1 MPDIDTWT
9 PADDALVRSALD
21 SLRAETDTL
30 PLADPRAIRA
40 RGALRRRRA
49 LRGWAAG
56 AAAAVVVA
64 ATVGYA
70 ALGRDGARPVPP
82 AMTTAT
88 TPSPTSTGPEGLLA
102 TASPL
107 PLGAEWQQALG
118 LAAAAV
124 VQPQPAYEGNLCQTP
139 EPGSRRETQRVVRSA
154 AQPDATLLGVQTRYT
169 FVSDTAAQSG
179 VGTLARGIASCAAPV
194 NPRERTTS
202 TAAAHPRIWSYTK
215 DGATG
220 WLALAHYG
228 TSVAW
233 LEVSADAP
241 GAATVDQADMAT
253 LADIAYQR
261 LLLYGAPAA
270 PKPGITTPPPRAVDE
285 DMPVTGPQPALSS
298 SLFVAASQWAS
309 TVLTGGQRSYAGPG
323 DPEGS
328 STIVQCETDQ
338 KMTTAGRYGIV
349 SVRSGPGDA
358 NYIGKQR
365 VRLFEGGRRRRP
377 GHDGAAA
384 GRRDRDG
391 GLRRAGRV
399 HHHRH
404 ARGHG
409 RHLPADDEGH
419 GPRRLR
425 DALPVGRCLDHG
437 DPRRRLDDRLP
448 RNQRRAGFHGHGG
461 AGLRGARPALGPG
474 PTEVALARQK

>member
-365 VRLFEGGRRRRP
+365 VRLFEGADAADQVTTERQRVDEIVMAGCAVPEGSATTATRGATAGTYLLTTKVTGPDASGTLFQWVGVSTMATP
-377 GHDGAAA
+377 GAISTVAFHGTSDGQGFTGTAAQGFA
-384 GRRDRDG
+384 E
-391 GLRRAGRV
+391 L
-399 HHHRH
+399 
-404 ARGHG
+404 
-409 RHLPADDEGH
+409 
-419 GPRRLR
+419 
-425 DALPVGRCLDHG
+425 
-437 DPRRRLDDRLP
+437 DRL
-448 RNQRRAGFHGHGG
+448 
-461 AGLRGARPALGPG
+461 L
-474 PTEVALARQK
+474 ALARQK

>member
-9 PADDALVRSALD
+9 PADDALVRSALA
-21 SLRAETDTL
+21 SLRAETDIL
-30 PLADPRAIRA
+30 PLADPRVIRA
-40 RGALRRRRA
+40 RGEGRRRRA
-49 LRGWAAG
+49 LLGWAAG

-70 ALGRDGARPVPP
+70 ALGRDGARPVLP

-88 TPSPTSTGPEGLLA
+88 APSPTSTGPEGLLA

-118 LAAAAV
+118 LAAAPV

-139 EPGSRRETQRVVRSA
+139 EPGSRRETQRVVGCA

-169 FVSDTAAQSG
+169 FVSDAAARAG
-179 VGTLARGIASCAAPV
+179 VTTLAQGIASCAAPV
-194 NPRERTTS
+194 SPRERTTS
-202 TAAAHPRIWSYTK
+202 SAAAHPRIWSYTK
-215 DGATG
+215 DGTTG
-220 WLALAHYG
+220 WLALAQYG

-241 GAATVDQADMAT
+241 EAAAVDQADMAA
-253 LADIAYQR
+253 LAGIAYQR
-261 LLLYGAPAA
+261 LRLYGAPAT

-309 TVLTGGQRSYAGPG
+309 PVLTGGQRSYAGPG

-365 VRLFEGGRRRRP
+365 VRLFEGADAADQVTTERQRVDDIVMAGCGVP
-377 GHDGAAA
+377 GGSTTTASHGATA
-384 GRRDRDG
+384 GTY
-391 GLRRAGRV
+391 LLTTKVAGPDASGTLFQWV
-399 HHHRH
+399 GVSTM
-404 ARGHG
+404 ASPGAISTIAFHG
-409 RHLPADDEGH
+409 TSVGQGFTGTPAQGFAE
-419 GPRRLR
+419 L
-425 DALPVGRCLDHG
+425 
-437 DPRRRLDDRLP
+437 DRL
-448 RNQRRAGFHGHGG
+448 
-461 AGLRGARPALGPG
+461 L
-474 PTEVALARQK
+474 ALARQK

>member
-9 PADDALVRSALD
+9 AADDALVRSALA

-40 RGALRRRRA
+40 RGEGRRRRA
-49 LRGWAAG
+49 LLGWAAG

-88 TPSPTSTGPEGLLA
+88 TTAPSPTSTGPEGLLA

-118 LAAAAV
+118 LAAAPV

-139 EPGSRRETQRVVRSA
+139 EPGSRRETQRVVGRA
-154 AQPDATLLGVQTRYT
+154 AQPDATLLGVQTRYS
-169 FVSDTAAQSG
+169 FVSDAAAQAG
-179 VGTLARGIASCAAPV
+179 VTTLAKGIASCTAPV
-194 NPRERTTS
+194 SPRERTTS
-202 TAAAHPRIWSYTK
+202 GAGAHPRIWSYTK

-220 WLALAHYG
+220 WLAVAHYG
-228 TSVAW
+228 TGVAW

-241 GAATVDQADMAT
+241 EAATVDQADMAT

-261 LLLYGAPAA
+261 LRLYGAPAA
-270 PKPGITTPPPRAVDE
+270 PRPGITTPPPRAVDE

-309 TVLTGGQRSYAGPG
+309 PVLTKGQRSYAGPG

-338 KMTTAGRYGIV
+338 KMTRAGRYGIV

-365 VRLFEGGRRRRP
+365 VRLFEGADAADQVATERQRVDDIVMAGCGVP
-377 GHDGAAA
+377 GGSTTTATRGATAGTYLLTTKVTGPASGTLFQWVGVSTMATPGAISTIAFHGTSDGQGFTGTAAQGFA
-384 GRRDRDG
+384 E
-391 GLRRAGRV
+391 L
-399 HHHRH
+399 
-404 ARGHG
+404 
-409 RHLPADDEGH
+409 
-419 GPRRLR
+419 
-425 DALPVGRCLDHG
+425 
-437 DPRRRLDDRLP
+437 DRLL
-448 RNQRRAGFHGHGG
+448 AF
-461 AGLRGARPALGPG
+461 
-474 PTEVALARQK
+474 ARQK

>member
-9 PADDALVRSALD
+9 PADDALVRSALA

-30 PLADPRAIRA
+30 PLADPRVIRA
-40 RGALRRRRA
+40 RGAGRRRRTR
-49 LRGWAAG
+49 LGWAAG

-64 ATVGYA
+64 VTVGYA

-82 AMTTAT
+82 AVTTAT
-88 TPSPTSTGPEGLLA
+88 APAPTSTGPEGLLA

-107 PLGAEWQQALG
+107 PLGAEWQRALG
-118 LAAAAV
+118 LAAAPV

-139 EPGSRRETQRVVRSA
+139 EPGSRRETQRVVGRA
-154 AQPDATLLGVQTRYT
+154 AQPDATLLGVQTRYS
-169 FVSDTAAQSG
+169 FVSDAAARAG
-179 VGTLARGIASCAAPV
+179 MTTLAQGIASCTAPV
-194 NPRERTTS
+194 SPRERTTS
-202 TAAAHPRIWSYTK
+202 SAAAHQRIWSYTK

-220 WLALAHYG
+220 WLALAQYG

-241 GAATVDQADMAT
+241 EAAAVDQADMAT
-253 LADIAYQR
+253 IAGIAYQR
-261 LLLYGAPAA
+261 LRLYGAPAT

-298 SLFVAASQWAS
+298 SLFVAATQWAS
-309 TVLTGGQRSYAGPG
+309 PVLTGGQRAYAGPG

-328 STIVQCETDQ
+328 STVVQCETDQ

-365 VRLFEGGRRRRP
+365 VRLFEGADAADEVTTERQRVDDIVMAGCGVP
-377 GHDGAAA
+377 GGSTTTATRGPTAGTYLLTTVTGTDASGTLFQWVGVSTMATPGAISTIAFHGTSDGQ
-384 GRRDRDG
+384 GFTG
-391 GLRRAGRV
+391 T
-399 HHHRH
+399 
-404 ARGHG
+404 
-409 RHLPADDEGH
+409 PAQGFAE
-419 GPRRLR
+419 L
-425 DALPVGRCLDHG
+425 
-437 DPRRRLDDRLP
+437 DRL
-448 RNQRRAGFHGHGG
+448 
-461 AGLRGARPALGPG
+461 L
-474 PTEVALARQK
+474 ALARQK

>member
-9 PADDALVRSALD
+9 PADDALVRSALA

-30 PLADPRAIRA
+30 PLAAPRVIRA
-40 RGALRRRRA
+40 RGAGRRRRTR
-49 LRGWAAG
+49 LGWAAG

-82 AMTTAT
+82 AVTTAT
-88 TPSPTSTGPEGLLA
+88 APAPTSTGPEGLLA

-107 PLGAEWQQALG
+107 PLGAEWQRALG
-118 LAAAAV
+118 LAAAPV

-139 EPGSRRETQRVVRSA
+139 EPGSRRETQRVVGRA
-154 AQPDATLLGVQTRYT
+154 AQPDATLLGVQTRYS
-169 FVSDTAAQSG
+169 FVSDAAARAG
-179 VGTLARGIASCAAPV
+179 MTTLAQGIASCTAPV
-194 NPRERTTS
+194 SPRERTTS
-202 TAAAHPRIWSYTK
+202 SAAAHQRIWSYTK

-220 WLALAHYG
+220 WLALAQYG

-241 GAATVDQADMAT
+241 EAAAVDQADMAT
-253 LADIAYQR
+253 LAGIAYQR
-261 LLLYGAPAA
+261 LRLYGAPAT

-298 SLFVAASQWAS
+298 SLFVAATQWAS
-309 TVLTGGQRSYAGPG
+309 PVLTGGQRAYAGPG

-328 STIVQCETDQ
+328 STVVQCETDQ

-365 VRLFEGGRRRRP
+365 VRLFEGADAADEVTTERQRVDDIVMAGCGVP
-377 GHDGAAA
+377 GGSTTTATRGPTAGTYLLTTVTGTDASGTLFQWVGVSTMATPGAISTIAFHGTSDGQ
-384 GRRDRDG
+384 GFTG
-391 GLRRAGRV
+391 T
-399 HHHRH
+399 
-404 ARGHG
+404 
-409 RHLPADDEGH
+409 PAQGFAE
-419 GPRRLR
+419 L
-425 DALPVGRCLDHG
+425 
-437 DPRRRLDDRLP
+437 DRL
-448 RNQRRAGFHGHGG
+448 
-461 AGLRGARPALGPG
+461 L
-474 PTEVALARQK
+474 ALARQK

>member
-9 PADDALVRSALD
+9 PADDALVRSALA

-30 PLADPRAIRA
+30 PLADPRVIRA
-40 RGALRRRRA
+40 RGEGRRRRTR
-49 LRGWAAG
+49 LGWAAG

-82 AMTTAT
+82 AVTTAT
-88 TPSPTSTGPEGLLA
+88 APAPTSTGPEGLLA

-107 PLGAEWQQALG
+107 PLGAEWQRALG
-118 LAAAAV
+118 LAAAPV

-139 EPGSRRETQRVVRSA
+139 EPGSRRETQRVVGRA
-154 AQPDATLLGVQTRYT
+154 AQPDATLLGVQTRYS
-169 FVSDTAAQSG
+169 FVSDAAARAG
-179 VGTLARGIASCAAPV
+179 MTTLAQGIASCTAPV
-194 NPRERTTS
+194 SPRERTTS
-202 TAAAHPRIWSYTK
+202 SAAAHQRIWSYTK

-220 WLALAHYG
+220 WLALAQYG

-241 GAATVDQADMAT
+241 EAAAVDQADMAT
-253 LADIAYQR
+253 LAGIAYQR
-261 LLLYGAPAA
+261 LRLYGAPAT

-285 DMPVTGPQPALSS
+285 DMPVTGHQPALSS
-298 SLFVAASQWAS
+298 SLFVAATQWTS
-309 TVLTGGQRSYAGPG
+309 PVLTGGQRAYAGPG

-328 STIVQCETDQ
+328 STVVQCETDQ

-365 VRLFEGGRRRRP
+365 VRLFEGADAVDEVTTERQRVDDIVMAGCGVP
-377 GHDGAAA
+377 GGSTTTATRGPTAGTYLLTTVTGTDASGTLFQWVGVSTMATPGAISTIAFHGTSDGQ
-384 GRRDRDG
+384 GFTG
-391 GLRRAGRV
+391 T
-399 HHHRH
+399 
-404 ARGHG
+404 
-409 RHLPADDEGH
+409 PAQGFAE
-419 GPRRLR
+419 L
-425 DALPVGRCLDHG
+425 
-437 DPRRRLDDRLP
+437 DRL
-448 RNQRRAGFHGHGG
+448 
-461 AGLRGARPALGPG
+461 L
-474 PTEVALARQK
+474 ALARQK

>member
-9 PADDALVRSALD
+9 PADDALVRSALA

-30 PLADPRAIRA
+30 PLADPRVIRA
-40 RGALRRRRA
+40 RGAGRRRRTR
-49 LRGWAAG
+49 LGWAAG

-82 AMTTAT
+82 AVTTAT
-88 TPSPTSTGPEGLLA
+88 APAPTSTGPEGLLA

-107 PLGAEWQQALG
+107 PLGAEWQRALG
-118 LAAAAV
+118 LAAAPV

-139 EPGSRRETQRVVRSA
+139 EPGSRRETQRVVGRA
-154 AQPDATLLGVQTRYT
+154 AQPDATLLGVQTRYS
-169 FVSDTAAQSG
+169 FVSDAAARAG
-179 VGTLARGIASCAAPV
+179 MTTLAQGIASCTAPV
-194 NPRERTTS
+194 SPRERTTS
-202 TAAAHPRIWSYTK
+202 SAAAHQRIWSYTK

-220 WLALAHYG
+220 WLALAQYG

-241 GAATVDQADMAT
+241 EAAAVDQADMAT
-253 LADIAYQR
+253 IAGIAYQR
-261 LLLYGAPAA
+261 LRLYGAPAT

-298 SLFVAASQWAS
+298 SLFVAATQWAS
-309 TVLTGGQRSYAGPG
+309 PVLTGGQRAYAGPG

-328 STIVQCETDQ
+328 STVVQCETDQ

-365 VRLFEGGRRRRP
+365 VRLFEGADAVDEVTTERQRVDDIVMAGCGVP
-377 GHDGAAA
+377 GGSTTTATRGPTAGTYLLTTVTGTDASGTLFQWVGVSTMATPGAISTIAFHGTSDGQ
-384 GRRDRDG
+384 GFTG
-391 GLRRAGRV
+391 T
-399 HHHRH
+399 
-404 ARGHG
+404 
-409 RHLPADDEGH
+409 PAQGFAE
-419 GPRRLR
+419 L
-425 DALPVGRCLDHG
+425 
-437 DPRRRLDDRLP
+437 DRL
-448 RNQRRAGFHGHGG
+448 
-461 AGLRGARPALGPG
+461 L
-474 PTEVALARQK
+474 ALARQK

>member
-365 VRLFEGGRRRRP
+365 VRLFEGADAADQVTTERQRVDEIVMAGCAVP
-377 GHDGAAA
+377 GGSTTTATRGATAGTYLLTTKVTGPDASGTLFQWVGVSTMATPGAVSTIAFHGTSDGQGFTGTAAQGFA
-384 GRRDRDG
+384 E
-391 GLRRAGRV
+391 L
-399 HHHRH
+399 
-404 ARGHG
+404 
-409 RHLPADDEGH
+409 
-419 GPRRLR
+419 
-425 DALPVGRCLDHG
+425 
-437 DPRRRLDDRLP
+437 DRL
-448 RNQRRAGFHGHGG
+448 
-461 AGLRGARPALGPG
+461 L
-474 PTEVALARQK
+474 ALARQK